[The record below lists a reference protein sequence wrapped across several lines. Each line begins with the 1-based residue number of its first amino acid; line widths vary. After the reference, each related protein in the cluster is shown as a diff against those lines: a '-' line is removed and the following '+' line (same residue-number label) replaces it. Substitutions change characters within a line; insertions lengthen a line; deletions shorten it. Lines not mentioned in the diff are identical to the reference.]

1 DGTLDLE
8 VVLSVIDG
16 DLLRQVAIGDCG
28 GDLGDVPH
36 LGRQVAG
43 HRVHTVGQILPR
55 ASHALDHRLAAELPF
70 GAYLASHAGH
80 FRGEGPELVHH
91 RVDGVFQLLGIAS
104 CRDGDFLAQV
114 AVRGRRGDVRDI
126 SHLVRQVTG
135 HRVHVVGEIFP
146 RAGHARNHRLT
157 AQLPFGA
164 YLAGHAGNFRG
175 EGPELVHH
183 RVDGVFQLQNLAANV
198 YRDFSAQIAISH
210 GGGDVGDVSHLT
222 GEVRRH
228 RIDAVGQI
236 FPRAGYAENH
246 SL

>member
-43 HRVHTVGQILPR
+43 HRVHTVGQVLPR
-55 ASHALDHRLAAELPF
+55 AGHALDHRLAAELPF

-80 FRGEGPELVHH
+80 FRSERAELVDH
-91 RVDGVFQLLGIAS
+91 RVDGVFQLQNQIVRVE
-104 CRDGDFLAQV
+104 CRLLAQV
-114 AVRGRRGDVRDI
+114 PVCHCRGHVRDI
-126 SHLVRQVTG
+126 SHLVGQVTG

-164 YLAGHAGNFRG
+164 HLAGHAGNFRG

-210 GGGDVGDVSHLT
+210 GGGDVGD
-222 GEVRRH
+222 
-228 RIDAVGQI
+228 
-236 FPRAGYAENH
+236 
-246 SL
+246 